1 MDELQI
7 NIEPAVGRIPKPLPK
22 NKKRP
27 SFQSKYAKGKPV
39 VIAQP
44 GKYEAKFDFSAYRD
58 EVHTSIYDIDFTNV
72 ADTICDEIAEQSR
85 DALTRMNYQT
95 ITVPVIQQEL
105 KDMSHLYIAAKL
117 METAPREEQPALKT
131 FHSVKTSL
139 EKAPIPTPIVDIV
152 NSLGNFESKDELWR
166 LSGLTHKVHQLLDPP
181 QNPDEHTIRSDA
193 DWNSFIGMFNTS
205 DLEERET
212 TILIDQATNRTRT
225 LRPEAGT
232 DFTDL
237 AAITALSND
246 CEPGTAL
253 GQRAEVL
260 GRHTIATNLA
270 TGILPAP
277 NIQAQLVTA
286 FQQTFNITIAFTA
299 RSPSQMKAAIALR
312 VQRYLSRIYHPVD
325 RIWNT
330 SNASELTDQGSP
342 SQLLEY
348 NVYKTAASGPIP
360 ATPSQYCLTSVL
372 PTHATILKRDRHS
385 WRMNQSFYEANLI
398 DVILSPSRKEC

>member
-7 NIEPAVGRIPKPLPK
+7 NTEPAVGRIPKPLPK

-58 EVHTSIYDIDFTNV
+58 EVHTSIYDIDYTHV
-72 ADTICDEIAEQSR
+72 TDTICDEIAEQSR
-85 DALTRMNYQT
+85 DALVRMNYQT
-95 ITVPVIQQEL
+95 ITVPVIQQDL
-105 KDMSHLYIAAKL
+105 KDMSRLYTAAKL

-139 EKAPIPTPIVDIV
+139 EKAPIPTPLVDIV
-152 NSLGNFESKDELWR
+152 NSLGNFESKDEQWR

-181 QNPDEHTIRSDA
+181 TNPDEHRIRSTV
-193 DWNSFIGMFNTS
+193 DWNSFISMYNLT
-205 DLEERET
+205 DLEERNL
-212 TILIDQATNRTRT
+212 TILINQTTNRTRSC
-225 LRPEAGT
+225 RPEAGT

-237 AAITALSND
+237 VAVTALSND

-253 GQRAEVL
+253 GQQDEVL
-260 GRHTIATNLA
+260 GRHVIATNL
-270 TGILPAP
+270 TTQILPAP
-277 NIQAQLVTA
+277 NIQAQLTTA
-286 FQQTFNITIAFTA
+286 FQRTFNVTLTFQAT
-299 RSPSQMKAAIALR
+299 SPSQMKHNIALR

-348 NVYKTAASGPIP
+348 NTFKTAASGPIP
-360 ATPSQYCLTSVL
+360 ATPSQYCLTSVINT
-372 PTHATILKRDRHS
+372 PPNILKRDRNS
-385 WRMNQSFYEANLI
+385 WRMNQSYYESNLVDI
-398 DVILSPSRKEC
+398 ILAPSRKEC